1 MKRALFKLRPM
12 LNGAVQKNSPDDF
25 FIELNEP
32 HKVFSPG
39 DLVQG
44 NVVLILPKDQKV
56 AFISCQLR
64 GEVTVRNQ
72 LVKGISNRYLLFE
85 DEIDLWGESPQQHTS
100 PSSSS
105 LTTPTDPSAKQDQ
118 QNSPTSSNQHPV
130 FSGNEIPSNSS
141 SSNASTSMT
150 SRASASSSSSRS
162 ADSVGLVPPKEIGV
176 NVSSN
181 DNLALVLQKGEHNFA
196 FEFEL
201 PKKGL
206 YNSLEFERGSISYT
220 LTAACRKPSSVYE
233 HTCKK
238 SLSVVVPIDV
248 ARLPQAKITSLTV
261 DVRKKRKQQGSIVV
275 SVNIGQRGFL
285 RGETVP
291 VKISIQHIRSVK
303 SLAGVVTTLSRI
315 SRMSGEGLE
324 AQSFRKD
331 LYQTVSPLY
340 TDPATFACTITSN
353 LRIPPETFPTT
364 KGHKVI
370 SFQYCIEV
378 VIDLEGRSALQQW
391 GDSETGNHHV
401 KHGHVDT
408 DKLKRSKGVVCLWS
422 EVVIGTS
429 RSSRQGT
436 EGFVP
441 SPRISLSNSHGHISA
456 APSFSQS
463 SSSGHPSGFRMART
477 LSSNSSVTGVES
489 SHSASSSFQYRI
501 SGTQYD
507 YEDVGNVQQESEKQR
522 LQQMEQALLP
532 SAPPDDDTQLPFY
545 ATAPAHPDDHPQ
557 PPYSEHPPEV
567 GPSGS
572 IPTIIVPPP
581 AVHRAT
587 DDKQELERQRLKH
600 LESMPSY
607 LSDRTATGPAASTN
621 SHSSTITAVPSA
633 PPLPSNSSED
643 VAQLPSAPPLPPASS
658 DATAQKPSAP
668 IMPSSPDV
676 SSTLTPSAPPMPA
689 LTTLDINDH
698 NDDDIYS

>member
-44 NVVLILPKDQKV
+44 NVVLVLPKDQKV
-56 AFISCQLR
+56 AFINCQLR

-72 LVKGISNRYLLFE
+72 LVKGMSNRYLLFE
-85 DEIDLWGESPQQHTS
+85 DEIDLWGESPQQPTGPS
-100 PSSSS
+100 PSSV
-105 LTTPTDPSAKQDQ
+105 TTPSDPATKQDHHQ
-118 QNSPTSSNQHPV
+118 TSPTTSTQHANFTGTEV
-130 FSGNEIPSNSS
+130 PSNSS
-141 SSNASTSMT
+141 SSNASTSIT

-162 ADSVGLVPPKEIGV
+162 ADSVGLVPPKEIGI

-181 DNLALVLQKGEHNFA
+181 ENLALVLQKGEHNFA

-206 YNSLEFERGSISYT
+206 FNSLEFERGSISYT
-220 LTAACRKPSSVYE
+220 ITANCRKPSSVYE

-238 SLSVVVPIDV
+238 SLSIVVPIDV
-248 ARLPQAKITSLTV
+248 ARLPPAKITSLTV

-291 VKISIQHIRSVK
+291 VKISIQHIRSIK

-378 VIDLEGRSALQQW
+378 VIDLEGKSALQQL
-391 GDSETGNHHV
+391 GDSETGNHHA

-422 EVVIGTS
+422 EVVIGTN
-429 RSSRQGT
+429 RSSRQDT
-436 EGFVP
+436 EGFVS
-441 SPRISLSNSHGHISA
+441 SPHISLNNSHGHISA
-456 APSFSQS
+456 APSLSQ
-463 SSSGHPSGFRMART
+463 SSSGHPSGFRMTRT
-477 LSSNSSVTGVES
+477 LSSNSSATGVES
-489 SHSASSSFQYRI
+489 SHSASSSIQYRI
-501 SGTQYD
+501 SSTQYD
-507 YEDVGNVQQESEKQR
+507 YEEIGNIQQGSEKQR

-532 SAPPDDDTQLPFY
+532 SAPPEDDTQLPFY

-557 PPYSEHPPEV
+557 PPYSEHPPEA

-572 IPTIIVPPP
+572 IPAVIVPPP

-587 DDKQELERQRLKH
+587 DDKQELERQRLQH

-607 LSDRTATGPAASTN
+607 LSDRTATGPAASTD
-621 SHSSTITAVPSA
+621 SPSSTIHAVPSA
-633 PPLPSNSSED
+633 PPLPSAPDSFT
-643 VAQLPSAPPLPPASS
+643 ATPSAPPLPSPDAASS
-658 DATAQKPSAP
+658 
-668 IMPSSPDV
+668 SSP
-676 SSTLTPSAPPMPA
+676 LAIPSAPPMPA
-689 LTTLDINDH
+689 LTNLDINDH
-698 NDDDIYS
+698 NDDDIYT